1 MRAIWWSKHTHTH
14 TLALT
19 TTHTYTPTHTRRPL
33 HTLVHS
39 RTPSHTLVSPSP
51 LHTTKL
57 TQERNTEI
65 GRKKCRLRNGNTP
78 SGKCTHTHAHTY
90 THSWSLRCLQ
100 AHSNTHWSTVSVAQD
115 DRRRRR
121 RRRTVSQSD
130 EKRREKT
137 HRTRRQQTEF
147 WVELCVCGWPGA
159 QAERFGKRN
168 MQRAHTQAH
177 THRVTGERGE
187 WWAYSAN
194 GCN

>member
-1 MRAIWWSKHTHTH
+1 MG
-14 TLALT
+14 
-19 TTHTYTPTHTRRPL
+19 TRQ
-33 HTLVHS
+33 V
-39 RTPSHTLVSPSP
+39 
-51 LHTTKL
+51 
-57 TQERNTEI
+57 
-65 GRKKCRLRNGNTP
+65 GNA
-78 SGKCTHTHAHTY
+78 HTHAHTY

-121 RRRTVSQSD
+121 RRTVFQSD

-168 MQRAHTQAH
+168 IQTH
-177 THRVTGERGE
+177 THTGTHTEWQGRGG
-187 WWAYSAN
+187 N
-194 GCN
+194 GGHTPQMVVIKRQLCVSFFGNTQEGEEGNTEGKGKVRSKCKWNSRQGGGA